1 MLRFLLGLG
10 ALYAVFQIGREY
22 GRTEAEVMLLPPP
35 ADYERRPPKRTE
47 AEPS

>member
-1 MLRFLLGLG
+1 MLRFLLALG

-22 GRTEAEVMLLPPP
+22 GRTEAEVMLLPPV
-35 ADYERRPPKRTE
+35 DYERGPPKRTE